1 MTSILKSSKT
11 VTSQSLELFTE
22 SFGSPD
28 DIPVVLVMGATASAV
43 WWPDAFCA
51 QLASL
56 GRYVIRY
63 DHRDTGRSTSYTP
76 GEFHYSVEDLADDV
90 VRVMEGYNL
99 TSAHLVG
106 MSLGGF
112 LSQLVVLKQPD
123 RVRSLTLISSE
134 RLADT
139 DPNLPGMDP
148 SVLEYFETLGEVDWS
163 NREAV
168 VENQVTALRLFSG
181 SAHPFDDAAIREMAR
196 MDFDTTPDIT
206 TGFNHASLTG
216 GDKWLGRLNEIS
228 VPTLIIH
235 GTEDPVIP
243 YAHGQALQSAIA
255 GARLVTLEGSGHE
268 LHREDWPVM
277 ILEIEKQTAF

>member
-11 VTSQSLELFTE
+11 VTSQSLELFTD

-63 DHRDTGRSTSYTP
+63 DHRDTGRSTSYTS
-76 GEFHYSVEDLADDV
+76 GESHYSVEDLADDV
-90 VRVMEGYNL
+90 VRVMEGCNL

-168 VENQVTALRLFSG
+168 VENQVTAWRLFSG

-196 MDFDTTPDIT
+196 IDFDTTPDIT

-243 YAHGQALQSAIA
+243 YAHGQALQSAIT

>member
-1 MTSILKSSKT
+1 MTAILMASKT
-11 VTSQSLELFTE
+11 VTSQNLELFTE
-22 SFGSPD
+22 SFGHPG
-28 DIPVVLVMGATASAV
+28 DIPIVLVMGATASAV

-63 DHRDTGRSTSYTP
+63 DHRDTGRSTSYAP
-76 GEFHYSVEDLADDV
+76 GESHYSVEDLADDV

-99 TSAHLVG
+99 ASAHLVG

-112 LSQLVVLKQPD
+112 LSQLVALKYPG

-134 RLADT
+134 RLANT
-139 DPNLPGMDP
+139 DPDLPGMDP
-148 SVLEYFETLGEVDWS
+148 KVLEYFETLGEVDWS

-168 VENQVTALRLFSG
+168 VENQVAAWRLFAG

-196 MDFDTTPDIT
+196 MEFDIT
-206 TGFNHASLTG
+206 ADFTTVFNHASLTG
-216 GDKWLGRLNEIS
+216 GDKWLGRLHEIS
-228 VPTLIIH
+228 VPTLVIH

-243 YAHGQALQSAIA
+243 FAHGQALQSAIA
-255 GARLVTLEGSGHE
+255 GARLITLEGSGHE
-268 LHREDWPVM
+268 LHREDWPV
-277 ILEIEKQTAF
+277 IIHEIEKQTAF